1 MEKEKQIEILRKIIE
16 VHKEIEEEEKKIKSL
31 SFEKFPKDPPV
42 VRRESV
48 EFEINKKEKF
58 NWWIAILTFYF
69 TVGIGTIIYYFLYKN
84 KKKKMIDEEYN
95 RQIDE
100 YYKVSLPKYNEELN
114 IWNEK
119 HSSEI
124 RNLNE
129 KLNVKKIELQNL
141 YSQLN
146 LIPLQYRNIEAE
158 CYIYNMI
165 STSNYSVM
173 EAINN
178 YDRNKSLLIE
188 QQRLNEIREANKLAA
203 EKNNIIDNQN
213 RLISQQTE
221 ALIEENKIAQEQNR
235 LSAQQNRTLNKMR
248 KNNNLS
254 NTIGIFQ
261 KHNSN
266 KHLKGINK
274 KL

>member
-1 MEKEKQIEILRKIIE
+1 
-16 VHKEIEEEEKKIKSL
+16 
-31 SFEKFPKDPPV
+31 
-42 VRRESV
+42 
-48 EFEINKKEKF
+48 
-58 NWWIAILTFYF
+58 
-69 TVGIGTIIYYFLYKN
+69 
-84 KKKKMIDEEYN
+84 MIDEEYN